1 MLMRPP
7 PMRVAHIQEKL
18 QVHSFHSETAT
29 SCHIPRI
36 KISTRMGGD
45 GYPLSGV
52 SSASGQRSEG

>member
-1 MLMRPP
+1 MFMRPP

-18 QVHSFHSETAT
+18 QINSIHSETAT
-29 SCHIPRI
+29 SCHIQRI

-45 GYPLSGV
+45 GYPASRV

>member
-7 PMRVAHIQEKL
+7 PMRVAHVSEKL
-18 QVHSFHSETAT
+18 QVQSFHSKPAT
-29 SCHIPRI
+29 SCQIPRI

-52 SSASGQRSEG
+52 SSARGQRSEG